1 MASLDVEK
9 VKYINGTF
17 QIDGKIIPKK
27 KFVKEVAKYLKTTSE
42 IYGIAQAQAGVA
54 WCYKKGILH
63 VIQDYKDELREKDI
77 GHSNSMHSNS
87 SLSSLNSITTMT
99 EENNII
105 PINERR
111 RNSSHSI
118 SAISNSTSSSTNTM
132 TNPVNLNT
140 IDEDNNYDNVDE
152 SEPYLLDQSQHSDDI
167 EEIRRLYNL
176 SLLVDDDLTNNS
188 AMNNVNETRSIHD
201 TNNIILSP
209 PIVPSHGNLEID
221 YSSYS
226 NRSHESLDHEDIEP
240 LVEEIEK
247 DKEKEKEE
255 EEEEEEEEIKNNEEE
270 NKVKIPNPITPE
282 SISPES
288 SAPSSPSTPPRTIS
302 LNQNIQL
309 NQSNN
314 SNNNN
319 IPVLASTHYTP
330 QESSIIQTSL
340 NTDQLFMST
349 SNTDERAVI
358 INAGNIES
366 ILNNINQ
373 SLDSLNNNNS
383 VQRDITVDEHH
394 NTIITHATAT
404 PVLTEIT
411 TSENSSINEYR
422 SQIRKI
428 LIFASKLNIPD
439 HPIPGFKSIYS
450 PIAGLNE
457 EAAFSWYLKAAHNGN
472 AVAQYRVG
480 LYCSKGIKVA
490 IPHGHDTFH
499 IFNLLLPNEQESAVW
514 FHRSALQ
521 GYSKAQN
528 RYGVCLE
535 DGIGVPINEKEAF
548 QWYMKAGKQGHGSA
562 MNHLGW
568 CYQKGIGVEADQKE
582 AAFWYRNSAYHG
594 FSKGQYNLAWCYE
607 MGNGLPMDYK
617 MATFWYE
624 CGAERGHAASQYNV
638 GFSYE
643 EGGIWGVERDGKKAV
658 YWYRL
663 AAEQDDLN
671 AQNSLGRCYMDGTGV
686 EKDYKEGL
694 KWFLSAAEQG
704 HANAQ
709 NNLGWWIHS
718 KSQSFLWF
726 LRAAL
731 QGLSC
736 AQNNLAWCYQEGYGV
751 EPDQKQAISWFQSA
765 VNQNNLYSKTHLAWC
780 YQNAIGVPQNDK
792 QALEWYKDA
801 NEQNH
806 IPARRILGWCY
817 WYGVCVPKADRKK
830 AIELF
835 EGLTDPVLNLSEE
848 EKDLLMSMD
857 ISFED
862 VSKKNKNDDD
872 DDDDWWFGK
881 EAEERTLSSTFYTQ
895 GLFLK
900 HGIRSEKNYE
910 QAFRYFMVAA
920 KKNYE
925 LAQFEVAMCYY
936 DGIGI
941 KPNPEEAEKWL
952 KLAAKNRLKAA
963 SSFIRKQRF

>member
-1 MASLDVEK
+1 MSSIDVEK
-9 VKYINGTF
+9 VKYVNGTF
-17 QIDGKIIPKK
+17 QIDGKIIPKQ
-27 KFVKEVAKYLKTTSE
+27 KFIKEVAKYLKRTSE
-42 IYGIAQAQAGVA
+42 VYGIAQAQTGVA
-54 WCYKKGILH
+54 WCYKKGIFH
-63 VIQDYKDELREKDI
+63 VIKDYKDELREKRI
-77 GHSNSMHSNS
+77 GYSNSIRSNNS
-87 SLSSLNSITTMT
+87 SSSSNSITTMT
-99 EENNII
+99 EDHHDNIL
-105 PINERR
+105 INQQR

-118 SAISNSTSSSTNTM
+118 SAQSSNSNSTSSSTNTM
-132 TNPVNLNT
+132 TNPINLNT
-140 IDEDNNYDNVDE
+140 IEEDQ
-152 SEPYLLDQSQHSDDI
+152 SEPYIIDPNQHNDNI

-176 SLLVDDDLTNNS
+176 SLLVDDDLSNN
-188 AMNNVNETRSIHD
+188 NNINNTRSIYD
-201 TNNIILSP
+201 SDNVILSP
-209 PIVPSHGNLEID
+209 PIVPSHGNMEID
-221 YSSYS
+221 YSIISEHS
-226 NRSHESLDHEDIEP
+226 NESLDNEDINS
-240 LVEEIEK
+240 L
-247 DKEKEKEE
+247 
-255 EEEEEEEEIKNNEEE
+255 NNDDE
-270 NKVKIPNPITPE
+270 NKFAIPTPITPE
-282 SISPES
+282 SVSPS
-288 SAPSSPSTPPRTIS
+288 SSSPSSPVTPPRTIS
-302 LNQNIQL
+302 LNPETEML
-309 NQSNN
+309 SEATSSNP
-314 SNNNN
+314 NN
-319 IPVLASTHYTP
+319 IPVLLSLHYTP
-330 QESSIIQTSL
+330 PDNNNNNNNNSNL
-340 NTDQLFMST
+340 RMST
-349 SNTDERAVI
+349 NNTEERVDE
-358 INAGNIES
+358 NNNENIES
-366 ILNNINQ
+366 IINNINQ
-373 SLDSLNNNNS
+373 SINSLSNNS
-383 VQRDITVDEHH
+383 IIQREVTVDENH
-394 NTIITHATAT
+394 NTIITHSAVT
-404 PVLTEIT
+404 PLLTEIT
-411 TSENSSINEYR
+411 TSENSSVSEYR

-428 LIFASKLNIPD
+428 LVYASKLNIPD

-472 AVAQYRVG
+472 AIAQYRVG

-490 IPHGHDTFH
+490 IPYGNDTFH
-499 IFNLLLPNEQESAVW
+499 IFNLLIPNEQESAVW
-514 FHRSALQ
+514 FQRSALQ

-535 DGIGVPINEKEAF
+535 DGIGVPINEREAF

-607 MGNGLPMDYK
+607 MGNGIPMDYK

-736 AQNNLAWCYQEGYGV
+736 AQNNLAWCFQEGYGV

-780 YQNAIGVPQNDK
+780 YQNAIGVPQNNK
-792 QALEWYKDA
+792 QALEWYQDA

-806 IPARRILGWCY
+806 IPSRRILGWCY

-830 AIELF
+830 ALELF
-835 EGLTDPVLNLSEE
+835 EGLTDPVLNLTEK

-862 VSKKNKNDDD
+862 VSKKNKKNDDD
-872 DDDDWWFGK
+872 NDENWWFGK

-900 HGIRSEKNYE
+900 HGIRSEKNLE

-925 LAQFEVAMCYY
+925 LAQFEVGMCYY
-936 DGIGI
+936 DGYGVEA
-941 KPNPEEAEKWL
+941 NPEEAKKWL
-952 KLAAKNRLKAA
+952 NLASKNRLKAA
-963 SSFIRKQRF
+963 TSFIRK

>member
-1 MASLDVEK
+1 MASIDVKK
-9 VKYINGTF
+9 VKYIDGSF
-17 QIDGKIIPKK
+17 QIDGTIIPKEQ
-27 KFVKEVAKYLKTTSE
+27 FIKEVAKYLKTISE
-42 IYGIAQAQAGVA
+42 VYGIAQAQAGVA

-63 VIQDYKDELREKDI
+63 VIQDNKDDLQEKSI
-77 GHSNSMHSNS
+77 GHTSRSNSIS
-87 SLSSLNSITTMT
+87 SSNSITTMT
-99 EENNII
+99 EERNYLA
-105 PINERR
+105 INEQR

-118 SAISNSTSSSTNTM
+118 SARSSASDGTNTSTNTV
-132 TNPVNLNT
+132 TNPVNLDT
-140 IDEDNNYDNVDE
+140 IDEDQ
-152 SEPYLLDQSQHSDDI
+152 SEPYLIDSSVNNDDL

-176 SLLVDDDLTNNS
+176 SLLVDDDLNNNS
-188 AMNNVNETRSIHD
+188 NLNTTDDRSVHN

-209 PIVPSHGNLEID
+209 PIVPSHGNMEID

-226 NRSHESLDHEDIEP
+226 DNSHESLVNNDNEDS
-240 LVEEIEK
+240 LN
-247 DKEKEKEE
+247 D
-255 EEEEEEEEIKNNEEE
+255 
-270 NKVKIPNPITPE
+270 NKSIIPTPITPE
-282 SISPES
+282 SISPAS
-288 SAPSSPSTPPRTIS
+288 SAPSSPVTPPRTIS
-302 LNQNIQL
+302 LNPDSELIPGTL
-309 NQSNN
+309 STSN
-314 SNNNN
+314 STNN
-319 IPVLASTHYTP
+319 IPMLISSHYTP
-330 QESSIIQTSL
+330 SESS
-340 NTDQLFMST
+340 NNLFMST
-349 SNTDERAVI
+349 NYSE
-358 INAGNIES
+358 INNDNVES
-366 ILNNINQ
+366 IMNNINQ
-373 SLDSLNNNNS
+373 SLNSLNNNNA
-383 VQRDITVDEHH
+383 VQRDVTIDENN
-394 NTIITHATAT
+394 NTIITHTTIT

-428 LIFASKLNIPD
+428 LIYASKLDIPE

-450 PIAGLNE
+450 PTVGLNE

-472 AVAQYRVG
+472 AIAQYRVG

-490 IPHGHDTFH
+490 IPHGHGTYH
-499 IFNLLLPNEQESAVW
+499 IFIILLPNEQESAVW
-514 FHRSALQ
+514 FRRSALQ

-568 CYQKGIGVEADQKE
+568 CYQKGIGVEPDQKE

-709 NNLGWWIHS
+709 NNLGWWIHD

-736 AQNNLAWCYQEGYGV
+736 AQNNLAWCFQEGYGV
-751 EPDQKQAISWFQSA
+751 EPDQKQAIDWFQSA

-780 YQNAIGVPQNDK
+780 YQNAIGVPQDNEK
-792 QALEWYKDA
+792 ALNWYQDA
-801 NEQNH
+801 NGQNH

-817 WYGVCVPKADRKK
+817 WYGVCVEKADREK
-830 AIELF
+830 AIKLF
-835 EGLTDPVLNLSEE
+835 EGLTDPVLNLSDE
-848 EKDLLMSMD
+848 EKNLLMSMD

-862 VSKKNKNDDD
+862 VSKKNKKDDD
-872 DDDDWWFGK
+872 EDWWFGK

-900 HGIRSEKNYE
+900 HGIRSEKNLE

-941 KPNPEEAEKWL
+941 EPNPEEAEKWL
-952 KLAAKNRLKAA
+952 NLASKNRLKGA
-963 SSFIRKQRF
+963 SSFIRK

>member
-1 MASLDVEK
+1 MTSIDVEK
-9 VKYINGTF
+9 VKYINGVF
-17 QIDGKIIPKK
+17 QIDGKEIPKK
-27 KFVKEVAKYLKTTSE
+27 QFIKEVAKYFKTTSE
-42 IYGIAQAQAGVA
+42 VYGIAQAQAGVA
-54 WCYKKGILH
+54 WCYKKGIFH
-63 VIQDYKDELREKDI
+63 VLQDFKDELHEK
-77 GHSNSMHSNS
+77 GLRHTNSLHSSSSRSSSNS
-87 SLSSLNSITTMT
+87 IITMT
-99 EENNII
+99 EENNVLSR
-105 PINERR
+105 NEGR
-111 RNSSHSI
+111 RNSNHSI
-118 SAISNSTSSSTNTM
+118 SARSSNSNTTSSSTNTV
-132 TNPVNLNT
+132 TNPINLNNNE
-140 IDEDNNYDNVDE
+140 EDQN
-152 SEPYLLDQSQHSDDI
+152 EPYIMDPNQQNEDL

-176 SLLVDDDLTNNS
+176 SLLVDDDLNNNS
-188 AMNNVNETRSIHD
+188 AINASETRSLPNIS
-201 TNNIILSP
+201 NIILSP
-209 PIVPSHGNLEID
+209 PVVPSHGNMEIG
-221 YSSYS
+221 YSYS
-226 NRSHESLDHEDIEP
+226 NHSNDSLDNENINEINDDEDKPI
-240 LVEEIEK
+240 
-247 DKEKEKEE
+247 
-255 EEEEEEEEIKNNEEE
+255 
-270 NKVKIPNPITPE
+270 IPTPITPE
-282 SISPES
+282 SISPS
-288 SAPSSPSTPPRTIS
+288 SSSPSSPVTPPRTLS
-302 LNQNIQL
+302 LMPDSDLIGF
-309 NQSNN
+309 S
-314 SNNNN
+314 SSNNN
-319 IPVLASTHYTP
+319 IPVLISSHYTP
-330 QESSIIQTSL
+330 SNSSNNNI
-340 NTDQLFMST
+340 FMST
-349 SNTDERAVI
+349 NNTNERDIDADNVEEI
-358 INAGNIES
+358 MNS
-366 ILNNINQ
+366 ISQ
-373 SLDSLNNNNS
+373 SLNSLSNNNA
-383 VQRDITVDEHH
+383 VQREITIDENN

-411 TSENSSINEYR
+411 TSDNSAINEYR

-428 LIFASKLNIPD
+428 LIYASKLNIPD
-439 HPIPGFKSIYS
+439 HPIPGFKYFFS

-457 EAAFSWYLKAAHNGN
+457 EATFSWYLKAAHNGN
-472 AVAQYRVG
+472 AIAQYRVG

-490 IPHGHDTFH
+490 IPHGKDTFH

-535 DGIGVPINEKEAF
+535 DGIGVPVNEKEAF
-548 QWYMKAGKQGHGSA
+548 EWYMKAAKQGHGSA

-582 AAFWYRNSAYHG
+582 AAFWYRNSAYHN

-658 YWYRL
+658 YWYRK
-663 AAEQDDLN
+663 AAEQNDLN

-694 KWFLSAAEQG
+694 KWFLSAAEQD

-718 KSQSFLWF
+718 KTQSFLWF

-736 AQNNLAWCYQEGYGV
+736 AQNNLAWCFQEGYGV
-751 EPDQKQAISWFQSA
+751 EPDQKQAIIWFQNA
-765 VNQNNLYSKTHLAWC
+765 VDQNNLYSKTHLAWC
-780 YQNAIGVPQNDK
+780 YQNAIGVPQDDK
-792 QALEWYKDA
+792 QALEWYQDA
-801 NEQNH
+801 NKQNH

-830 AIELF
+830 ALELF

-848 EKDLLMSMD
+848 EKNLLMSID

-862 VSKKNKNDDD
+862 VSKKDKKKEDDNDE
-872 DDDDWWFGK
+872 DWWFGK

-941 KPNPEEAEKWL
+941 EPNPEEAEKWL
-952 KLAAKNRLKAA
+952 KLAAKNRLNAA
-963 SSFIRKQRF
+963 TSFIRK

>member
-1 MASLDVEK
+1 MASIDVEK

-17 QIDGKIIPKK
+17 QFDGKIIPKK
-27 KFVKEVAKYLKTTSE
+27 VFVKEVAKFLKKTSE
-42 IYGIAQAQAGVA
+42 VYGIAQAQAGVA

-63 VIQDYKDELREKDI
+63 ALQDYKEELYEKNI
-77 GHSNSMHSNS
+77 GRSLSSRSNS
-87 SLSSLNSITTMT
+87 SMSSSNSITTMT
-99 EENNII
+99 EEHNFISTEQHRISYN
-105 PINERR
+105 
-111 RNSSHSI
+111 SI
-118 SAISNSTSSSTNTM
+118 SSRSSNSDITSSTNTM
-132 TNPVNLNT
+132 TNSFNYNT
-140 IDEDNNYDNVDE
+140 NVEDHLEE
-152 SEPYLLDQSQHSDDI
+152 SESFLMNSNQLNSNMG
-167 EEIRRLYNL
+167 EIKGLYDL
-176 SLLVDDDLTNNS
+176 SLLADGELIDHFSIND
-188 AMNNVNETRSIHD
+188 ANETRPIHN
-201 TNNIILSP
+201 TTNIILSP
-209 PIVPSHGNLEID
+209 PIVPSQANINIE
-221 YSSYS
+221 YSAYS
-226 NRSHESLDHEDIEP
+226 NPLSESIDNEEVSL
-240 LVEEIEK
+240 LVEEESKFSI
-247 DKEKEKEE
+247 
-255 EEEEEEEEIKNNEEE
+255 
-270 NKVKIPNPITPE
+270 PITP
-282 SISPES
+282 
-288 SAPSSPSTPPRTIS
+288 APSSPSTLQRSIS
-302 LNQNIQL
+302 LNTEDDILNNHSNIQ
-309 NQSNN
+309 
-314 SNNNN
+314 
-319 IPVLASTHYTP
+319 VLTNTHYT
-330 QESSIIQTSL
+330 QEENPNFSL
-340 NTDQLFMST
+340 SNPLNVST
-349 SNTDERAVI
+349 NNLIDIDEA
-358 INAGNIES
+358 NAEMIMNIVKH
-366 ILNNINQ
+366 
-373 SLDSLNNNNS
+373 SLDSLNKNNA
-383 VQRDITVDEHH
+383 VQRDISTDENH
-394 NTIITHATAT
+394 NTIITHGTVT
-404 PVLTEIT
+404 PILTKVTI
-411 TSENSSINEYR
+411 SENSSLNEYHN
-422 SQIRKI
+422 QIKKI
-428 LIFASKLNIPD
+428 LIYASKLNIPN

-450 PIAGLNE
+450 PTTGLNE
-457 EAAFSWYLKAAHNGN
+457 EAAFNWYLKAAHNGN

-490 IPHGHDTFH
+490 IPYSVDTFH
-499 IFNLLLPNEQESAVW
+499 IFNILLPDEQESAIW

-535 DGIGVPINEKEAF
+535 DGIGVPVNEREAF

-582 AAFWYRNSAYHG
+582 AAYWYKNSAFRG

-694 KWFLSAAEQG
+694 KWFMSAAEQG

-709 NNLGWWIHS
+709 NNLGWWVHS

-751 EPDQKQAISWFQSA
+751 KPDQKQAINWLQSA

-780 YQNAIGVPQNDK
+780 YQNAHGVPENNK
-792 QALEWYKDA
+792 KALEWYQDA

-817 WYGVCVPKADRKK
+817 WYGICVSKPDREKALQ
-830 AIELF
+830 LF
-835 EGLTDPVLNLSEE
+835 EGLTDPVLNSSDE
-848 EKDLLMSMD
+848 EKELLMTMD

-862 VSKKNKNDDD
+862 VSKKNKNSNDDE
-872 DDDDWWFGK
+872 DWWFGR

-900 HGIRSEKNYE
+900 HGIRTKKNPK

-925 LAQFEVAMCYY
+925 LAQFEIAMCYY

-941 KPNPEEAEKWL
+941 EPNPEEAEKWL
-952 KLAAKNRLKAA
+952 NLASKNHLKAA
-963 SSFIRKQRF
+963 SSFIRK

>member
-1 MASLDVEK
+1 MSTMASIDVEK
-9 VKYINGTF
+9 VKYVDGTF
-17 QIDGKIIPKK
+17 QIDGKIIPKQQ
-27 KFVKEVAKYLKTTSE
+27 FINEVAKYLKTTSE

-63 VIQDYKDELREKDI
+63 VIQDYKDELREKRI
-77 GHSNSMHSNS
+77 RHSNSTRSNS
-87 SLSSLNSITTMT
+87 SLSSSNSITTMT
-99 EENNII
+99 EDHHDHILL
-105 PINERR
+105 NEGR

-118 SAISNSTSSSTNTM
+118 SAQSSSSNTTSSSTNTM
-132 TNPVNLNT
+132 TNPVNLNP
-140 IDEDNNYDNVDE
+140 IEEDQ
-152 SEPYLLDQSQHSDDI
+152 SEPYIIDPSQHNDDI

-176 SLLVDDDLTNNS
+176 SLLVDDDLSNN
-188 AMNNVNETRSIHD
+188 NNINETRSIHNS
-201 TNNIILSP
+201 NNIILSP
-209 PIVPSHGNLEID
+209 PIVPSHGDMEID
-221 YSSYS
+221 YSIISE
-226 NRSHESLDHEDIEP
+226 RSHESIDNINFD
-240 LVEEIEK
+240 
-247 DKEKEKEE
+247 
-255 EEEEEEEEIKNNEEE
+255 NE
-270 NKVKIPNPITPE
+270 NKSVIPTPITPE
-282 SISPES
+282 SVSPSS
-288 SAPSSPSTPPRTIS
+288 SAGPSSPVTPPRTIS
-302 LNQNIQL
+302 LNTNTEL
-309 NQSNN
+309 LPGASSN
-314 SNNNN
+314 SNN
-319 IPVLASTHYTP
+319 IPVLLSSHYTP
-330 QESSIIQTSL
+330 SEHNDNSY
-340 NTDQLFMST
+340 MST
-349 SNTDERAVI
+349 NNTEERVNENNDE
-358 INAGNIES
+358 NIES
-366 ILNNINQ
+366 IMNNINQ
-373 SLDSLNNNNS
+373 SIDSLSNNNIT
-383 VQRDITVDEHH
+383 QREVTVDENH
-394 NTIITHATAT
+394 NTLIIHTAVS
-404 PVLTEIT
+404 PVLTEIY
-411 TSENSSINEYR
+411 TSESSSINEYHR
-422 SQIRKI
+422 QIRKI
-428 LIFASKLNIPD
+428 LFYASKLDIPD

-472 AVAQYRVG
+472 AIAQYRVG

-490 IPHGHDTFH
+490 IPYGNDTFH
-499 IFNLLLPNEQESAVW
+499 IINILLPNEQESAVW

-535 DGIGVPINEKEAF
+535 DGIGVPVNEKEAF
-548 QWYMKAGKQGHGSA
+548 EWYMKAGKQGHGSA

-736 AQNNLAWCYQEGYGV
+736 AQNNLAWCFQEGYGV

-792 QALEWYKDA
+792 QALEWYQDA

-817 WYGVCVPKADRKK
+817 WYGVCVPKADREK
-830 AIELF
+830 ALELF

-862 VSKKNKNDDD
+862 VSKKNKKDDD
-872 DDDDWWFGK
+872 NDEDWWFGK

-900 HGIRSEKNYE
+900 HGIRSEKNLE

-941 KPNPEEAEKWL
+941 EPNPEEAEKWL
-952 KLAAKNRLKAA
+952 NLAAKNRLKAA
-963 SSFIRKQRF
+963 ESFIRK

>member
-1 MASLDVEK
+1 MTSIDVEK
-9 VKYINGTF
+9 VKYVNGTF
-17 QIDGKIIPKK
+17 QIDGKVIPKK
-27 KFVKEVAKYLKTTSE
+27 LFVREVAKYLKTTSE
-42 IYGIAQAQAGVA
+42 VYGIAQAQVGVA

-63 VIQDYKDELREKDI
+63 VLQDYKDELREKSI
-77 GHSNSMHSNS
+77 GHSLSSRSNS
-87 SLSSLNSITTMT
+87 SLSSSNSITTMT
-99 EENNII
+99 EERNY
-105 PINERR
+105 NEQR
-111 RNSSHSI
+111 RNSQHSI
-118 SAISNSTSSSTNTM
+118 SNISSNSDATTSSTNTM
-132 TNPVNLNT
+132 TNPINN
-140 IDEDNNYDNVDE
+140 EDHLGV
-152 SEPYLLDQSQHSDDI
+152 SEPVLVTSIQQNEEI
-167 EEIRRLYNL
+167 EEIRRLYGL
-176 SLLVDDDLTNNS
+176 SIIASEELNDHSPEND
-188 AMNNVNETRSIHD
+188 VNETRSIHD
-201 TNNIILSP
+201 TTNIILSP
-209 PIVPSHGNLEID
+209 PIVPSQANMEID
-221 YSSYS
+221 YSVCTNSS
-226 NRSHESLDHEDIEP
+226 SES
-240 LVEEIEK
+240 V
-247 DKEKEKEE
+247 
-255 EEEEEEEEIKNNEEE
+255 NNENIAPQGEEE
-270 NKVKIPNPITPE
+270 NRSIIPTPITPE
-282 SISPES
+282 SISPQS
-288 SAPSSPSTPPRTIS
+288 STPSSPSTPLRTIS
-302 LNQNIQL
+302 LLPESGML
-309 NQSNN
+309 NSNN
-314 SNNNN
+314 SN
-319 IPVLASTHYTP
+319 IPVLNSIHYTP
-330 QESSIIQTSL
+330 PESATRLLSDLAMSTNNADAESIDINGDNNVESII
-340 NTDQLFMST
+340 N
-349 SNTDERAVI
+349 
-358 INAGNIES
+358 S
-366 ILNNINQ
+366 IHQ
-373 SLDSLNNNNS
+373 SLDSLNNNNA
-383 VQRDITVDEHH
+383 VQRDITIDENH

-404 PVLTEIT
+404 PILTEVT
-411 TSENSSINEYR
+411 TSDNSSINEYR

-428 LIFASKLNIPD
+428 LIYASKLNIPD

-472 AVAQYRVG
+472 AIAQYRVG

-490 IPHGHDTFH
+490 IPHGNDTFH

-535 DGIGVPINEKEAF
+535 DGIGVPINESEAF

-736 AQNNLAWCYQEGYGV
+736 AQNNLAWCFQEGYGV

-780 YQNAIGVPQNDK
+780 YQNAIGVPENDK
-792 QALEWYKDA
+792 QALEWYQDA

-817 WYGVCVPKADRKK
+817 WYGVCVPKPDREK
-830 AIELF
+830 ALELF
-835 EGLTDPVLNLSEE
+835 EGLTDPVLNLSDE
-848 EKDLLMSMD
+848 EKELLMSMD

-862 VSKKNKNDDD
+862 VSKKNKNNDDD
-872 DDDDWWFGK
+872 DEDWWFGK

-900 HGIRSEKNYE
+900 HGIRSEKNNE

-941 KPNPEEAEKWL
+941 EPNPEEAEKWL
-952 KLAAKNRLKAA
+952 NLAAKNRLKAA
-963 SSFIRKQRF
+963 TSFIRK

>member
-1 MASLDVEK
+1 MTLIDVEK
-9 VKYINGTF
+9 VKYINGVF
-17 QIDGKIIPKK
+17 QIDGKAISKK
-27 KFVKEVAKYLKTTSE
+27 QFIKEVAKYLKTTSE

-63 VIQDYKDELREKDI
+63 VIQDFKDELREKGI
-77 GHSNSMHSNS
+77 RRTNSTRSTISSNST
-87 SLSSLNSITTMT
+87 TTMT
-99 EENNII
+99 EENNALSRS
-105 PINERR
+105 EQR

-118 SAISNSTSSSTNTM
+118 SARSSSSDATTSSTNTM

-140 IDEDNNYDNVDE
+140 IEEDQ
-152 SEPYLLDQSQHSDDI
+152 SEPYVMEPPPHNNEDL

-176 SLLVDDDLTNNS
+176 SVLADEDLINNS
-188 AMNNVNETRSIHD
+188 SLNISEIRSHHS
-201 TNNIILSP
+201 TSNIILSP
-209 PIVPSHGNLEID
+209 PVVPSHGDMEID
-221 YSSYS
+221 YSSISDHS
-226 NRSHESLDHEDIEP
+226 NESLD
-240 LVEEIEK
+240 
-247 DKEKEKEE
+247 
-255 EEEEEEEEIKNNEEE
+255 NENDDGQE
-270 NKVKIPNPITPE
+270 NDDESKSVIPTPITPE
-282 SISPES
+282 SISPS
-288 SAPSSPSTPPRTIS
+288 SSTPSSPITPPRTVS
-302 LNQNIQL
+302 LTPERDDL
-309 NQSNN
+309 LAGLEPST
-314 SNNNN
+314 SNN
-319 IPVLASTHYTP
+319 IPVLISSHYTP
-330 QESSIIQTSL
+330 SESF
-340 NTDQLFMST
+340 NNNFMST
-349 SNTDERAVI
+349 NNTDERALDI
-358 INAGNIES
+358 DGNNLEE
-366 ILNNINQ
+366 ILNSINQ
-373 SLDSLNNNNS
+373 SLNSLNNNNA
-383 VQRDITVDEHH
+383 VQRDITIDDNN
-394 NTIITHATAT
+394 NTIIAHNAAT
-404 PVLTEIT
+404 PILTEIT
-411 TSENSSINEYR
+411 TSDNASVNEYH
-422 SQIRKI
+422 SQIRRI
-428 LIFASKLNIPD
+428 LLIASKLNIPD
-439 HPIPGFKSIYS
+439 HPIPGIKTILS

-457 EAAFSWYLKAAHNGN
+457 EVAFSWYLKAAHNGN

-490 IPHGHDTFH
+490 IPHGKNTFH
-499 IFNLLLPNEQESAVW
+499 IFTLLLPNEQESAVW

-535 DGIGVPINEKEAF
+535 DGIGVPVNEREAF
-548 QWYMKAGKQGHGSA
+548 QWYMKAGEQGHGSA

-568 CYQKGIGVEADQKE
+568 CYQKGIGVEANQKE

-658 YWYRL
+658 YWYKL
-663 AAEQDDLN
+663 AAQQDDLN

-686 EKDYKEGL
+686 EKNYKEGL

-736 AQNNLAWCYQEGYGV
+736 AQNNLAWCFQEGYGV
-751 EPDQKQAISWFQSA
+751 QPDQKQAISWFKNA

-780 YQNAIGVPQNDK
+780 YQNAIGVPQDDK
-792 QALEWYKDA
+792 QALEWYQDA
-801 NEQNH
+801 NDQNH

-830 AIELF
+830 ALELF

-862 VSKKNKNDDD
+862 VSKKDKNDDD
-872 DDDDWWFGK
+872 DDEDWWFGK

-936 DGIGI
+936 DGLGI
-941 KPNPEEAEKWL
+941 EPNPEEAEKWL
-952 KLAAKNRLKAA
+952 KLAAKNRLNAA
-963 SSFIRKQRF
+963 TSFIRK